1 MQLFRYDDVQR
12 ITTSRDPL
20 VGVLSWIKGLRSR
33 SYLEDLIHD
42 KHAIVL
48 PAGHTVRHQ
57 AGIAKAH
64 VTLASDYLEQALGGH
79 ESVSFLPLYYGLL
92 NLAKTYTILGPY
104 AGSLDSQRTHGA
116 QFTPGKTVDKFLE
129 DKIKFWR
136 SGALALFYRTIVGA
150 TPPTDPSHNYL
161 TIRIGDLYSCVP
173 DLSAEYRI
181 ATGKWSSLRS
191 AEVDAEQAGSYYRA
205 KVVVHPSPN
214 PIPGAKDRRYL
225 PLVKGLRKAKDK
237 DETYTGWPRDSFFGG

>member
-33 SYLEDLIHD
+33 SYLEDLIYD

-92 NLAKTYTILGPY
+92 
-104 AGSLDSQRTHGA
+104 R
-116 QFTPGKTVDKFLE
+116 
-129 DKIKFWR
+129 
-136 SGALALFYRTIVGA
+136 
-150 TPPTDPSHNYL
+150 NYL
-161 TIRIGDLYSCVP
+161 KI
-173 DLSAEYRI
+173 
-181 ATGKWSSLRS
+181 
-191 AEVDAEQAGSYYRA
+191 
-205 KVVVHPSPN
+205 
-214 PIPGAKDRRYL
+214 
-225 PLVKGLRKAKDK
+225 
-237 DETYTGWPRDSFFGG
+237 